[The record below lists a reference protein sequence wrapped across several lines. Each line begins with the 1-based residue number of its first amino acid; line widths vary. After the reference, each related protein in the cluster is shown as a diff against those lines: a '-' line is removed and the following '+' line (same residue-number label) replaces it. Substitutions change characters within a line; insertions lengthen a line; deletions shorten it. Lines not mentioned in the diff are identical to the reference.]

1 MKNVSGS
8 HNFLIIKIINDI
20 ICENFIL
27 ISWYKHLLLST
38 FIPDVLDYEDFIE
51 T

>member
-1 MKNVSGS
+1 MKNVSRL
-8 HNFLIIKIINDI
+8 HNLLIIKIINDI
-20 ICENFIL
+20 IYEILL
-27 ISWYKHLLLST
+27 ISWYKHLLLSI